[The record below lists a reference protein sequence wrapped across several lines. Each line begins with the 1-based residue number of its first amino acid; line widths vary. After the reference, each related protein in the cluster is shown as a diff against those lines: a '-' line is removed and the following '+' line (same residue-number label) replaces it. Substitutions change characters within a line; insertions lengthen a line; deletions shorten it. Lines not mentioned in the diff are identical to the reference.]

1 MTNSTSA
8 NRSPSP
14 GADGSSRC
22 MAIAVST
29 GQRCSKSGK
38 LDGYCSVKHKE
49 QGGAA
54 SSKNTTTKKAAK
66 KASSDHLV
74 AALSKSAKKTPTK
87 RVSATKAKKAYKKA
101 AGSEDEFVA
110 ASSDE
115 DYRLSDVYTED
126 DSTEDPDSEDED
138 DDAIGELTDKL
149 KTAKIKPDD
158 PSLPP
163 RPAHAPLSTKLQ
175 RVGTKIVNTNKL
187 LPPPKSKVRPVA
199 NTTDATTSVV
209 APPTHGGFWV
219 PAPAPVKIPESTR
232 KALAAVKDK
241 LRIEL
246 SSTSVGGQHSAPEK
260 KSSGFFSY
268 RLHIQNFLKHDE
280 PEDDDNDNDSSD
292 GKDLSKRAQFRKF
305 FGKLLGGNSNKDETE
320 ESTAITSVTSTVK
333 PEKERPLPALPTP
346 EAKKQKPSKQRR
358 DSQASVESI
367 TNDIQDL
374 SIKRQDSTD
383 DSSAP
388 NQCQG
393 FNSNGYRCKRKVKLD
408 RPIVDGEVLLC
419 HDHEIED
426 DEVVVHIE
434 GQGGVLLQWLDVSVW
449 VNPNLPDYVQ
459 TKLRRAMEKAVSD
472 TDKPGYIYT
481 YQLLE
486 TRQNKTH
493 TFFKV
498 GRTDNVH
505 RRMNEWSDKCG
516 SPPILLEVF
525 PEQGSLA
532 PKDESDL
539 ADSPTS
545 SDDKDLTG
553 LRCRYAHRVE
563 RLIHIELK
571 PFHDKDHVC
580 SCKTAHRE
588 WFMVPHRPGLKGSQ
602 QMDQAWEQI
611 RRVIVHWMAYME
623 RVYGPG

>member
-1 MTNSTSA
+1 MTNSTSS

-14 GADGSSRC
+14 DTGSSRC
-22 MAIAVST
+22 KAIAVST
-29 GQRCSKSGK
+29 GQRCTRSGK
-38 LDGYCSVKHKE
+38 LDGYCSAKHKE
-49 QGGAA
+49 QGEAKAG
-54 SSKNTTTKKAAK
+54 SNDDEEETKKRPAKKVVKKTSGDVAKAPKVTATRKKAPAKRASAAK
-66 KASSDHLV
+66 AEKAN
-74 AALSKSAKKTPTK
+74 
-87 RVSATKAKKAYKKA
+87 KKAV
-101 AGSEDEFVA
+101 GSDDDFEV
-110 ASSDE
+110 SSDE
-115 DYRLSDVYTED
+115 DYRPSEDHSEVDSEEDSEDVDSEEED
-126 DSTEDPDSEDED
+126 DSVS
-138 DDAIGELTDKL
+138 ELTSKL
-149 KTAKIKPDD
+149 KTVKIKPDD
-158 PSLPP
+158 PTLPP
-163 RPAHAPLSTKLQ
+163 RPAVAPLSTKLQ
-175 RVGTKIVNTNKL
+175 RVDTKIANTNKL
-187 LPPPKSKVRPVA
+187 LPPPKSKVKPV
-199 NTTDATTSVV
+199 TDTSV
-209 APPTHGGFWV
+209 PTSAVGGFWV

-241 LRIEL
+241 LKIEFGT
-246 SSTSVGGQHSAPEK
+246 STDVQHAAPEK

-268 RLHIQNFLKHDE
+268 RVHIQNFLKTDDKE
-280 PEDDDNDNDSSD
+280 EDQNDQDSSD
-292 GKDLSKRAQFRKF
+292 NKDLSKRAQFKQF
-305 FGKLLGGNSNKDETE
+305 FGKLLHRSSKHSDIEAND
-320 ESTAITSVTSTVK
+320 APDK
-333 PEKERPLPALPTP
+333 PAKEERPLPALPAP
-346 EAKKQKPSKQRR
+346 PKKAPKPRR
-358 DSQASVESI
+358 GSQASVGSVDSI
-367 TNDIQDL
+367 TQDIQDL
-374 SIKRQDSTD
+374 SVKPQESPDEFS
-383 DSSAP
+383 

-408 RPIVDGEVLLC
+408 RPVDDGEVLLC
-419 HDHEIED
+419 HDHEVED

-449 VNPNLPDYVQ
+449 VNPHLPDYVQ

-516 SPPILLEVF
+516 SPPILIEVF
-525 PEQGSLA
+525 PEQGDLA
-532 PKDESDL
+532 PKSESDL
-539 ADSPTS
+539 ADSPI
-545 SDDKDLTG
+545 DDKDLTG

-580 SCKTAHRE
+580 ACKTAHRE
-588 WFMVPHRPGLKGSQ
+588 WFMVPHKAGLKESQ
-602 QMDQAWEQI
+602 QMDQAWQQI

>member
-1 MTNSTSA
+1 MTNSASS

-14 GADGSSRC
+14 DTSSSRC
-22 MAIAVST
+22 KAIAVST
-29 GQRCSKSGK
+29 GQRCTRSGK
-38 LDGYCSVKHKE
+38 LDGYCSAKHKE
-49 QGGAA
+49 QGEAKAG
-54 SSKNTTTKKAAK
+54 SNDDEEETKKKPAKKVVKKPSGDVAKVLKATTAK
-66 KASSDHLV
+66 KAP
-74 AALSKSAKKTPTK
+74 AK
-87 RVSATKAKKAYKKA
+87 RASATKAKKANKKA
-101 AGSEDEFVA
+101 AGSDDEFEV
-110 ASSDE
+110 SSDE
-115 DYRLSDVYTED
+115 DYSPSED
-126 DSTEDPDSEDED
+126 HSEVDSEDFDSEEED
-138 DDAIGELTDKL
+138 DGVSGLTSKL
-149 KTAKIKPDD
+149 KTVKIKPDD
-158 PSLPP
+158 PTLPP
-163 RPAHAPLSTKLQ
+163 RPADAPLSTKIQ
-175 RVGTKIVNTNKL
+175 RVDTKIVNTNKL
-187 LPPPKSKVRPVA
+187 LPPPKSKTKPA
-199 NTTDATTSVV
+199 TDASVSTSAV
-209 APPTHGGFWV
+209 GGFWV
-219 PAPAPVKIPESTR
+219 PAPAPVNIPESTR

-241 LRIEL
+241 LKAEL
-246 SSTSVGGQHSAPEK
+246 GTTTDVQHPAPEK

-268 RLHIQNFLKHDE
+268 RVHIQNFLKIDDK
-280 PEDDDNDNDSSD
+280 EDDQNNQDSSD
-292 GKDLSKRAQFRKF
+292 NKDLSKRAQLKQF
-305 FGKLLGGNSNKDETE
+305 FGKLLLR
-320 ESTAITSVTSTVK
+320 TSKHSDVEAHDAPDK
-333 PEKERPLPALPTP
+333 PAKEERPLPALPAP
-346 EAKKQKPSKQRR
+346 PKKAPKHRR
-358 DSQASVESI
+358 GSQGSVGSVDSI
-367 TNDIQDL
+367 TQGILDL
-374 SIKRQDSTD
+374 TVKPQESTD
-383 DSSAP
+383 EFP

-408 RPIVDGEVLLC
+408 RPVEDGEVLLC
-419 HDHEIED
+419 HDHEVED

-449 VNPNLPDYVQ
+449 VNPHLPDYVQ
-459 TKLRRAMEKAVSD
+459 TKLRRAMEKPVSD

-516 SPPILLEVF
+516 SSPILIEVF
-525 PEQGSLA
+525 PEQGDLA
-532 PKDESDL
+532 PKSESDL
-539 ADSPTS
+539 ADSPT
-545 SDDKDLTG
+545 DDKDLTG

-588 WFMVPHRPGLKGSQ
+588 WFMVPHKAGLKGSQ